1 MTTTAQNHKDIVT
14 LRDYMEAR
22 LDAVIATAK
31 AAEETLNIRLESMNE
46 FRDQISKERMEYLP
60 RKEHEQIHAI
70 MSEDIRMLR
79 EAKAVAD
86 GKASMGSVY
95 ISYLVAFIGIIFGI
109 VNLVI
114 TVIQP

>member
-1 MTTTAQNHKDIVT
+1 MTTTAQNHQDIVT

-22 LDAVIATAK
+22 LEAIVATAK
-31 AAEETLNIRLESMNE
+31 AAEKTLNIRLEAMNE

-79 EAKAVAD
+79 ESKASAD
-86 GKASMGSVY
+86 GKASMGAVY
-95 ISYLVAFIGIIFGI
+95 LSYAIAFVGILFGAI
-109 VNLVI
+109 NLVI
-114 TVIQP
+114 VLSR